1 MKTTLMTFF
10 IYSKHKP
17 QQQEL
22 LKLHIAPNLLN
33 GSEQTGKSQT
43 KWDTEIRQFAF
54 CGWQHAWAQLG
65 SFLFSL
71 NFLQV

>member
-22 LKLHIAPNLLN
+22 LKLHIA
-33 GSEQTGKSQT
+33 QTSWKDQNKQENHRPSKKQ
-43 KWDTEIRQFAF
+43 K
-54 CGWQHAWAQLG
+54 
-65 SFLFSL
+65 
-71 NFLQV
+71 

>member
-43 KWDTEIRQFAF
+43 KWETEIRPSEIQK
-54 CGWQHAWAQLG
+54 
-65 SFLFSL
+65 
-71 NFLQV
+71 